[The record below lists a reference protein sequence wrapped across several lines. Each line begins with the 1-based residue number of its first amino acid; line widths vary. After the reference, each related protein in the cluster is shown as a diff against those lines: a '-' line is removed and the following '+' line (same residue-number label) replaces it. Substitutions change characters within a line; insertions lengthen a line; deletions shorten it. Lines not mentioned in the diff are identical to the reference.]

1 MVKRELLSQL
11 INPQWK
17 SFARSCQISRSAAV
31 EQNYFSGNR
40 QPRERGTDSQLNP
53 NYIISLQKVWGD
65 GICWA
70 DILSGNLEMFLCFC
84 DDDDC
89 DDDFCDDD

>member
-1 MVKRELLSQL
+1 MMTGGAVYHELLSQL

-31 EQNYFSGNR
+31 EQNYSGNR

-70 DILSGNLEMFLCFC
+70 DVLSGNLEMFFCFC
-84 DDDDC
+84 D